1 MLERRRGNSWTWGF
15 SSGLH
20 AAQMMQLRAFVLTQK
35 GCTVHQQEKKK
46 PPNRYVTGSP
56 RTAVRVVDE
65 SPGVPG
71 AERMAKSGGK

>member
-1 MLERRRGNSWTWGF
+1 
-15 SSGLH
+15 
-20 AAQMMQLRAFVLTQK
+20 MMQLRAFVLTQK

-56 RTAVRVVDE
+56 STAVRVVDE

-71 AERMAKSGGK
+71 AERMAKSGGKRINVAPNREPLFLSSS